1 MQTLKKNGR
10 RWRRG
15 GKIDPLLVVRSR
27 DSCHRSSP
35 YGHSGA
41 MLRVLR
47 LPMSVSAVRKKVS
60 TRLNIPDEVPQPL
73 LGGTESFAALVVIL
87 SRYVVGSLGGLSSH
101 TEWHCSMVSDRS
113 SMHCRTEREKRP
125 GWCWDRSQNN

>member
-1 MQTLKKNGR
+1 MQTLEKNGR
-10 RWRRG
+10 WWCRG

-27 DSCHRSSP
+27 DSSHRSSP

-47 LPMSVSAVRKKVS
+47 LRMSVPAVRRKVS
-60 TRLNIPDEVPQPL
+60 TRLNIPDEVPQSL
-73 LGGTESFAALVVIL
+73 LGEMGSFAALVVIL
-87 SRYVVGSLGGLSSH
+87 SRYVGGSLEGLSSH
-101 TEWHCSMVSDRS
+101 TEWHWSMVSDRS
-113 SMHCRTEREKRP
+113 STHRRTERERRP